1 MAVITI
7 AGLALMV
14 PDNLVLVIVGLVITT
29 AGFFAAHSVASG
41 WVGARSA
48 RLGVQGSAVYLF
60 CYYLGSSIGGSVGGI
75 AFTGSGWSGLTVYTG
90 AFIVVVIALA
100 LTLRK
105 LAPVASSVLAQQ

>member
-1 MAVITI
+1 
-7 AGLALMV
+7 MV
-14 PDNLVLVIVGLVITT
+14 PDNVLLVVVGLVVTT

-48 RLGVQGSAVYLF
+48 RLRVQGSAVYLF
-60 CYYLGSSIGGSVGGI
+60 CYYLGSSIGGTVGGL

-90 AFIVVVIALA
+90 AFIVVVIGIA

-105 LAPVASSVLAQQ
+105 LAPVSPSALAQ